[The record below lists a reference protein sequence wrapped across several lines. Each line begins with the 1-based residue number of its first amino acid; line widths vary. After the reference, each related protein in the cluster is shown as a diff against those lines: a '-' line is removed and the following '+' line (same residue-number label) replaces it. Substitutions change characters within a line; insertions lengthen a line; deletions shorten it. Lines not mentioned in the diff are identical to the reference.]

1 MGKARKHTGAPLSNL
16 VGDQGD
22 HEESLGVGIAL
33 LLVDVINDIDF
44 EGNDYMVAEA
54 KKMAPKI
61 RDLTSRCRELNVPVI
76 YCNDNFGK
84 WRSNLEQIYEKVTSS
99 DDVPGKPVVEML
111 KPQKDDYFVM
121 KPKHS
126 AFYATA
132 LDSLLTYLQ
141 VKSLIM
147 VGMAGN
153 VCILF
158 TANDA
163 YMRDF
168 ATFVPR
174 DCIASSSPEEHSAAL
189 LLMERVLRTS
199 TLSSDEL
206 DLCELVEAHKQR
218 GLVFINNHLVS
229 GHFGDSLVTL
239 QGLHLSAELRGE
251 WRPTTIRLQRRRKRA
266 STYQCGQGSSNM
278 TNIDY
283 APLSPLL
290 DQFVER
296 ELGPRT
302 RAAKEQAASIRH
314 TIKAVAS
321 ETLGC
326 TTDVDLR
333 GSLAKGTN
341 GPRSDLDMVV
351 KAPVEVTRSLRTA
364 FAAGL
369 KKKYELS
376 PMQISTK

>member
-22 HEESLGVGIAL
+22 GEEGLGVGIAL

-44 EGNDYMVAEA
+44 EGNEYMVAEA

-61 RDLTSRCRELNVPVI
+61 RDLTNRCRELNVPVI

-111 KPQKDDYFVM
+111 KPQKDDYFVL

-218 GLVFINNHLVS
+218 GLGAPKSDACEKKGDQSEGGPMHKTSDGMS
-229 GHFGDSLVTL
+229 GN
-239 QGLHLSAELRGE
+239 
-251 WRPTTIRLQRRRKRA
+251 TTKDGFKL
-266 STYQCGQGSSNM
+266 
-278 TNIDY
+278 
-283 APLSPLL
+283 
-290 DQFVER
+290 
-296 ELGPRT
+296 
-302 RAAKEQAASIRH
+302 
-314 TIKAVAS
+314 
-321 ETLGC
+321 
-326 TTDVDLR
+326 
-333 GSLAKGTN
+333 
-341 GPRSDLDMVV
+341 
-351 KAPVEVTRSLRTA
+351 
-364 FAAGL
+364 
-369 KKKYELS
+369 
-376 PMQISTK
+376 